1 MENRNGAPRLNLI
14 NPRRL
19 VFPIAVVI
27 GLAAAM
33 IYLTG
38 GWNGTGGW
46 NASPTGTSSLSP
58 PPSSPANPAIE
69 TKLVAWRQLIEANFA
84 GDQACASCHEKEF
97 QAHQRSGHSHT
108 AIRMPASQLA
118 QRLLTEPPY
127 RDPLR
132 SQTFQFRSQGK
143 SFVVADAAHPQ
154 TPELPVSWLLG
165 SGTHAQTPIWVDEA
179 SQRGLEFR
187 WSYLAHHDALGPT
200 PDHERFSQYDP
211 ATIECYGRPLDA
223 AGVRACLACHTTMN
237 PPPELPI
244 REDLYVANVGCER
257 CHGPRKKH
265 VLMAQQ
271 GLAEQA
277 QPLVHFN
284 DATAYMAVCSQCHR
298 DASAVSP
305 EATESE
311 LARFQ
316 PYGLQRSRCFTES
329 SGNMTCSTCHD
340 PHDAVS
346 TSRPQHIRNCQ
357 QCHQPN
363 TSHDCPQKPSGDCIE
378 CHMPA
383 VQWTAGIQFHD
394 HWIRSPA
401 APK

>member
-1 MENRNGAPRLNLI
+1 MNQL

-19 VFPIAVVI
+19 ILPIAVVI

-38 GWNGTGGW
+38 GWNGTAGW
-46 NASPTGTSSLSP
+46 NASPTGTP
-58 PPSSPANPAIE
+58 PPTPANGSPASAAIE
-69 TKLVAWRQLIEANFA
+69 TKLVAWRQLIDANFA

-108 AIRMPASQLA
+108 AIRMSASQLA
-118 QRLLTEPPY
+118 ARLTDGPPY
-127 RDPLR
+127 QDTHRE
-132 SQTFQFRSQGK
+132 QTFRFEQRG
-143 SFVVADAAHPQ
+143 DALMVFDDAHPQ
-154 TPELPVSWLLG
+154 TPSLPVSWLLG

-187 WSYLAHHDALGPT
+187 WSYLAHRDGLGLT
-200 PDHERFSQYDP
+200 PDHERFERFDP

-244 REDLYVANVGCER
+244 RDDLYIANVGCER

-265 VLMAQQ
+265 VQMAEQ

-277 QPLVHFN
+277 QPLVQFN
-284 DATAYMAVCSQCHR
+284 DATSYMAVCSQCHR
-298 DASAVSP
+298 DARSVSP
-305 EATESE
+305 DATANE

-316 PYGLQRSRCFTES
+316 PYGLQRSRCYTES
-329 SGNMTCSTCHD
+329 PGNMTCSTCHD

-363 TSHDCPQKPSGDCIE
+363 TSHDCPQKPTGDCIQ

-383 VQWTAGIQFHD
+383 VEWTAGIAFHD
-394 HWIRSPA
+394 HWIRTPTA
-401 APK
+401 DE